1 MSQSQIP
8 PSTLIEA
15 ILQAEKGLQPFSA
28 IEASFPDFAA
38 KYKTVNRIENPVT
51 STLRVGLASST
62 VDDVSEAGD
71 ISHYFMSLLDFCR
84 IVNAIL
90 LLDQNNTTIVQINT
104 DINSDTETAP
114 ISGSISGSAT
124 PASSIPTSRYRT
136 FEYHTCADPGVCI
149 LPNTDRWPITQEA
162 KNHVVSKVVGNKTEI
177 LNIFVNFNVLES
189 NIQNLVAGEKAQ
201 RSVYNLFDPIFEAL
215 NDAMGSINQIGFHY
229 EEPEATFYIVD
240 RRVQVEKVD
249 QLPTLNITG
258 LKSTVSQFDFTT
270 KLSPAISTLI
280 AISAQNTGEDIGLEA
295 EALMKWNLGLTD
307 RIMTKRKQNI
317 TLPESTAAD
326 KETNKKKS
334 RKQQIGRVNGIVRV
348 LNEVWNNKNYD
359 SADVKNA
366 VVQYQAFAAYHI
378 QTYKDTDSST
388 GPAGIIPF
396 EVQIEMEGISGI
408 KIGQAFRI
416 NEGIMP
422 IRYYRSIGFIVTGVE
437 HSITNNRWT
446 TTLKAQTIVLETQ
459 EKEAP
464 PAQLSTGV
472 SFTETP
478 IENEEE
484 GDAGTYTPSP
494 KGIISTYPGL
504 DKLKA
509 QIGQHESE
517 NSYSVANIGGTS
529 IRSNVNVL
537 DKSLGFILD
546 KAKLKECL
554 AWGKNKKGKTYC
566 VTPNRERVFATG
578 RYQIINNDKY
588 GKGGTLKATMDSLK
602 LTRSDLYSS
611 AIQEKMGDHLLLTTP
626 NLGSYLK
633 GDNAGTFSDLEKAVN
648 AIGYVWASSPVT
660 ILRRESGNIRVSTIE
675 KGGGTDANYGGTGA
689 NPAKIRNGTN
699 VARVA
704 NLVIDARIQHS
715 GKIPQDFPTYYN
727 LSRTKA

>member
-1 MSQSQIP
+1 MSQSQAP

-15 ILQAEKGLQPFSA
+15 ILQMEKGLQPFSA
-28 IEASFPDFAA
+28 IQAKFPDFAE
-38 KYKTVNRIENPVT
+38 KYKKVNRIENPVT

-62 VDDVSEAGD
+62 IDAVSETGD

-84 IVNAIL
+84 IVNAVL

-114 ISGSISGSAT
+114 ISGSIPSSATPAT

-149 LPNTDRWPITQEA
+149 LPNTKGFPITADA
-162 KNHVVSKVVGNKTEI
+162 KNHVISKVVGHKTEI
-177 LNIFVNFNVLES
+177 LNIFVNFNILEN
-189 NIQNLVAGEKAQ
+189 NIKNLVAGEKAQ

-240 RRVQVEKVD
+240 RRVQVEKIDEV
-249 QLPTLNITG
+249 PIINITG

-280 AISAQNTGEDIGLEA
+280 AVSAQNTGEDIGLEA

-317 TLPESTAAD
+317 TLDDKTPENKAAN
-326 KETNKKKS
+326 KEKS
-334 RKQQIGRVNGIVRV
+334 LKQQRGRINGVTRV
-348 LNEVWNNKNYD
+348 LNEVWNNKVYD

-366 VVQYQAFAAYHI
+366 VVQYQAYAAYYI
-378 QTYKDTDSST
+378 QSYKDTDNPP

-396 EVQIEMEGISGI
+396 EVSIEMEGISGI

-422 IRYYRSIGFIVTGVE
+422 IRYYSSIGFIVTGVE

-446 TTLKAQTIVLETQ
+446 TNLKAQTIVLQTQ
-459 EKEAP
+459 GKEAP
-464 PAQLSTGV
+464 PSQLPTGV

-478 IENEEE
+478 FNNENEQE
-484 GDAGTYTPSP
+484 GDAGLYVPVPT
-494 KGIISTYPGL
+494 GL
-504 DKLKA
+504 ITTIAAFDKLKA
-509 QIGQHESE
+509 QIGQHESL
-517 NSYSVANIGGTS
+517 NSYSVANIGGS
-529 IRSNVNVL
+529 SKRSDINVSGRL
-537 DKSLGFILD
+537 LSDILD
-546 KAKLKECL
+546 RAKLKEFIN
-554 AWGKNKKGKTYC
+554 GVPNKQ
-566 VTPNRERVFATG
+566 RVFASG
-578 RYQIINNDKY
+578 RYQIINKISAN
-588 GKGGTLKATMDSLK
+588 TLLAAMTAIG
-602 LTRSDLYSS
+602 LTRADHYTPLN
-611 AIQEKMGDHLLLTTP
+611 QEKLGDHLLLTTP

-633 GDNAGTFSDLEKAVN
+633 GDNAGTFAHLEKAVN

-660 ILRRESGNIRVSTIE
+660 ILKRKTGNIQKSSIE

-689 NPAKIRNGTN
+689 NPAKIRNGTT
-699 VARVA
+699 VARMA
-704 NLVIDARIQHS
+704 NLVIDARIQYS